1 MVENKAWTCPIQDYP
16 GGASG
21 EVKVRESEVA
31 QSCPTLCDPMDC
43 SLPGSSVH
51 PWDFPGKST
60 GVGCHFLLH
69 VVKYHLSVQKMQET
83 RVRSLTQEDPLEKGS
98 FLVVS
103 SELTGLVT
111 TLSLLKGLSTTN
123 WTFHLPLQGLNHVL
137 LELLIFNTLWK
148 ELRVESRN
156 DALCALGK
164 TGRTSLQVDI
174 FRRWFHE
181 PNSCI
186 SSYLGKH

>member
-1 MVENKAWTCPIQDYP
+1 
-16 GGASG
+16 
-21 EVKVRESEVA
+21 
-31 QSCPTLCDPMDC
+31 MDC

-137 LELLIFNTLWK
+137 LELLIFNTL
-148 ELRVESRN
+148 
-156 DALCALGK
+156 
-164 TGRTSLQVDI
+164 
-174 FRRWFHE
+174 
-181 PNSCI
+181 
-186 SSYLGKH
+186 